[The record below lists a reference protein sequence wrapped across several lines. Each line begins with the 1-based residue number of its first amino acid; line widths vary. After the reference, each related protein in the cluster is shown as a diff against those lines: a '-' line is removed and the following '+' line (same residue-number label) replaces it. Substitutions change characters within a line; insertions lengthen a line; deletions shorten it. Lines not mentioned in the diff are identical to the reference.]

1 MSDRALHDQVI
12 RALADAPFRAS
23 PEWRER
29 RLADPDRLE
38 RYARFVARHFYYE
51 RIIHFFKYSQ
61 ALARVTGRRPHAVLR
76 HPAFD
81 ALLPAVVLGSRE
93 TAAQVAGLA
102 AAHVR
107 GGGPSAATPYLDDLL
122 EYEQAMMVVE
132 AGPRIWR
139 EGKGEGERGKGT
151 AEAVEGTVLLDLAYD
166 LPVMLPQLLAP
177 WTEVPQAPARPTR
190 LLVARSRHGRVAVAR
205 PDEATTRVLELT
217 DGTRTL
223 EQLASGAGLDAATL
237 HEALHGLVDLGAVR
251 FSRGS

>member
-1 MSDRALHDQVI
+1 VSDRALHDQVI

-51 RIIHFFKYSQ
+51 RIVHFFKYSR
-61 ALARVTGRRPHAVLR
+61 ALARVTGRWPEVVLR
-76 HPAFD
+76 RPSFD

-107 GGGPSAATPYLDDLL
+107 GGGPSPAIPYLDDLL

-132 AGPRIWR
+132 AGPRVWR
-139 EGKGEGERGKGT
+139 EGKGEGGRGKGT
-151 AEAVEGTVLLDLAYD
+151 AAVVEGTVLLDLAYD
-166 LPVMLPQLLAP
+166 LPAVLPQLLRP
-177 WTEVPQAPARPTR
+177 WTEVPQALAQPTR
-190 LLVARSRHGRVAVAR
+190 LLVARSRHGRVTVAR
-205 PDEATTRVLELT
+205 PDNAVAAVLQLA

-223 EQLASGAGLDAATL
+223 EELASGAGLEAATL
-237 HEALHGLVDLGAVR
+237 HEALQGLVDLGAVR